1 MAQQHPR
8 FPDGPGPGQNVTHIF
23 AFVALQCAAAD
34 SRLLALYL
42 AEMKKRNF
50 SDQSEKA
57 SALWEAFIAVRE
69 KASAKFIKAKE
80 HGQLLYAFHGTKAFT
95 SAKVAA

>member
-8 FPDGPGPGQNVTHIF
+8 FPDGPGPSQSVTHIF
-23 AFVALQCAAAD
+23 AIVALECDAAD

-42 AEMKKRNF
+42 AEMKRKNF
-50 SDQSEKA
+50 SGQTEKTR
-57 SALWEAFIAVRE
+57 ALWEAFIAVRE
-69 KASAKFIKAKE
+69 KANTNFVQAKKY
-80 HGQLLYAFHGTKAFT
+80 GQLLYAFHGTKAFT